1 MKRIY
6 WLECICLVLLFS
18 IQSETL
24 AQNKQL
30 EKQRSK
36 MYKAKM
42 KEYKKEGWKL
52 DSSSKT
58 IEVALLEHYEKLN
71 NSEYQEIVGIT
82 SNCRSINVC
91 RQAAYN
97 NAIVTYANLAA
108 STVKGRVTSD
118 VNLDASDSEASGEF
132 DKFYA
137 AYERIVKMEIQS
149 GVLLPSYSIK
159 RKKGDLNEYQV
170 YFLVNEDKALQA
182 RKRAMQRAL
191 EETQLAQKYANE
203 ISNFVNEGIKNLNQ

>member
-1 MKRIY
+1 MKKKY
-6 WLECICLVLLFS
+6 VLECLCLFFLLNT
-18 IQSETL
+18 QSTVF

-36 MYKAKM
+36 MYKAKI

-71 NSEYQEIVGIT
+71 NPDYQEIVGIT

-118 VNLDASDSEASGEF
+118 VNLDASDTEAAGEF

-137 AYERIVKMEIQS
+137 AYERIVKMEIQN

-159 RKKGDLNEYQV
+159 RKRGDLNEYQI

-203 ISNFVNEGIKNLNQ
+203 ISNFVNEGIENLNR